1 MRGIVVFSP
10 VLLPRARLVIRGAG
24 AGMWEPR
31 LLVEG
36 AYQALAALLRAGGGG
51 LDGEAVHGALWP
63 GPVPNPVLFGS
74 LAGPGAEVPATV
86 FGTVAGLLAL
96 LEDLERGP
104 VPAQVVPPEGEPAV
118 TEAVWDDREAPLPAV
133 RAALA
138 ALGQLPPPPVGLAAF
153 LGCLHVQATRELP
166 FPMAWGAPVLLEGDA
181 AFPHPG
187 CVGPLCRTPRGLIC
201 PACGLAISNT

>member
-10 VLLPRARLVIRGAG
+10 VLLPRPRLALRGVG

-31 LLVEG
+31 PLVEE

-63 GPVPNPVLFGS
+63 SPVPGPVLFGV
-74 LAGPGAEVPATV
+74 LAGPGAEVPAAV
-86 FGTVAGLLAL
+86 FGTVADLRAL

-104 VPAQVVPPEGEPAV
+104 VPAQVVPPGGEPAFA
-118 TEAVWDDREAPLPAV
+118 EAVWAGEEASLPAV

-138 ALGQLPPPPVGLAAF
+138 ALGQLPPPPVGLTAL
-153 LGCLHVQATRELP
+153 LGRLHVQASRELP
-166 FPMAWGAPVLLEGDA
+166 LPTAWGVPVPLEEGEG
-181 AFPHPG
+181 FPHPG

-201 PACGLAISNT
+201 PVCGLAILNT